1 MESHSLTLDEACAFL
16 KISPSLSS
24 IPNSEIKPMREL
36 RDDSLIDMKFIMEDS
51 GFSDRY
57 FYKHIQKGDFP
68 PPIKYGRSS
77 KWLYGDYQAWKHS
90 HIPNLIKAS

>member
-1 MESHSLTLDEACAFL
+1 
-16 KISPSLSS
+16 SLSS

-90 HIPNLIKAS
+90 HITNLKKAS

>member
-1 MESHSLTLDEACAFL
+1 MKPVHQNPL
-16 KISPSLSS
+16 PYS
-24 IPNSEIKPMREL
+24 IPNPEMKPMREL

-68 PPIKYGRSS
+68 PPIKYGRAS
-77 KWLYGDYQAWKHS
+77 KWLYGDYQAWKLS
-90 HIPNLIKAS
+90 FIPDLKKAS